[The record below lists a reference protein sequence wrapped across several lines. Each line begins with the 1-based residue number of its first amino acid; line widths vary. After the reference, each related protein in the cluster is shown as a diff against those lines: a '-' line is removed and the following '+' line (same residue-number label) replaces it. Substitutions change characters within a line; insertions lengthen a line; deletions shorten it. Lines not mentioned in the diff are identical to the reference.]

1 MSSAQCRLVYFLK
14 HQVLIEALN
23 CIAVQ
28 KNPSR
33 PNGTVGF
40 RVGAA
45 QSNLLWEQ
53 PSAHIVASCATGQ
66 SISIGHLHF
75 LVLDRDLA
83 RVRGLSTPSMII
95 RPSARKLM
103 LSGSSFCARV
113 KHNRT
118 RSSCRK
124 TNSTTGQQRC
134 TTTSYTTWASRRCRR
149 CHSRPKNNDKDRDRD
164 RDRDKATCCLLLA
177 HSTEH
182 WPMGGGVDDEPE
194 PEPGPGP

>member
-1 MSSAQCRLVYFLK
+1 MLNNLV
-14 HQVLIEALN
+14 
-23 CIAVQ
+23 
-28 KNPSR
+28 
-33 PNGTVGF
+33 
-40 RVGAA
+40 
-45 QSNLLWEQ
+45 
-53 PSAHIVASCATGQ
+53 

-134 TTTSYTTWASRRCRR
+134 TTSYTTWASRRCRR

-164 RDRDKATCCLLLA
+164 RDKATCCLLIRRSIGLWVVVLMMNL
-177 HSTEH
+177 SPNLVLDLDLGLTE
-182 WPMGGGVDDEPE
+182 PCRP
-194 PEPGPGP
+194 PGSLCHLPCWERREGELS